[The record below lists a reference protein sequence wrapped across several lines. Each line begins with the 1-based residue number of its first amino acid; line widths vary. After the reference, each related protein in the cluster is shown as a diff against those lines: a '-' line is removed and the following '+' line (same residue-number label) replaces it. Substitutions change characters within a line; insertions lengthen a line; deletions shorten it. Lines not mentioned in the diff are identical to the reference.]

1 MTHFPDDIGGYR
13 KLLSAV
19 LWLAV
24 YDACAQPTK
33 PSKENKQ
40 FPTDNANSAIR
51 FIFEDNERFFF
62 KQYMRCLDMDPE
74 AFRNRLVGLMYGGA
88 SLEDPPFNSLPHN
101 ARKSFCFNHTH
112 WLTYARR

>member
-1 MTHFPDDIGGYR
+1 MTYFPDDISGYR

-24 YDACAQPTK
+24 YDACTQPPK
-33 PSKENKQ
+33 PNRENKR

-51 FIFEDNERFFF
+51 FLFEDNDRFFF

-74 AFRNRLVGLMYGGA
+74 AFRGRLVGLMYGDG